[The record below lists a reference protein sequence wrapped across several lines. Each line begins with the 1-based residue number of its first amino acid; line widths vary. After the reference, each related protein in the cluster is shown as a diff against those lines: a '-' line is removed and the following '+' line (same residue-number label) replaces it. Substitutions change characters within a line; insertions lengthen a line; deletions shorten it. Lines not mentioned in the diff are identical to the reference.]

1 MSPLLRDCVTL
12 PDHSTTLQLAT
23 RSEQR
28 LIALSELVDAEL
40 RGGGVTD
47 NQLAAIARRITGEV
61 DQAFAEE
68 FCWTDAIT
76 GHC

>member
-1 MSPLLRDCVTL
+1 
-12 PDHSTTLQLAT
+12 
-23 RSEQR
+23 